1 MSTEDEVAEKAEEEI
16 EVIEEKLIP
25 INFKK
30 VWIAPRKKRSPKAM
44 RVLREIV
51 KRHMKVEDVKISN
64 DVNETVWAKGIEKPP
79 RKITIRAVKDKEG
92 NVIVFPSES
101 ASS

>member
-1 MSTEDEVAEKAEEEI
+1 MSTEDEVAVKAEEEI

-30 VWIAPRKKRSPKAM
+30 VWITPRKKRSPKAM

-64 DVNETVWAKGIEKPP
+64 EVNETVWAKGIEKPP
-79 RKITIRAVKDKEG
+79 RKMTIRAVKDKEG

-101 ASS
+101 TSS